1 MLKLWTRAVLNLKLL
16 QSINVK
22 HLSRTG
28 ANLELVL
35 IKAANSPHCLSVFLE
50 FPGVINCINVSLSFM
65 LHLYFHQSI
74 TFSLLKRTYCVHAD
88 AVVDFFADQK
98 PIRFSV
104 FSRVYLSLEACFNMK
119 QDSVR
124 RTGVRITYL
133 RSRPA
138 KQGISS
144 WACVDNKS
152 RWAKTRRSPCVASP
166 THRERY
172 SLPASSRN
180 TLCRGAEKNAVG
192 AY

>member
-1 MLKLWTRAVLNLKLL
+1 MLKFWTSAVLNLKSL

-35 IKAANSPHCLSVFLE
+35 IKAANSPHCLSVFLQ
-50 FPGVINCINVSLSFM
+50 FPGVINCISTSLSFM

-88 AVVDFFADQK
+88 AVVDDFFADQK

-152 RWAKTRRSPCVASP
+152 RQAKT
-166 THRERY
+166 
-172 SLPASSRN
+172 SLLQLTDSSRFISQHS
-180 TLCRGAEKNAVG
+180 LRARCREECSRGA
-192 AY
+192 Y